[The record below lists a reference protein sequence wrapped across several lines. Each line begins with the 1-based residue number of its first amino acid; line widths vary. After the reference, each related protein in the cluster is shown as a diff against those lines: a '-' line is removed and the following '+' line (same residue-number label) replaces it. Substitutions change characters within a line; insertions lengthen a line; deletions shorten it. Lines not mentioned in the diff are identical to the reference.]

1 MHVVA
6 RNPAPQGRIP
16 PETPQAP
23 GAQGIPHGF
32 VPLEAMKALPMMGRW
47 TPLPDGLP
55 GWLPFQAL
63 VEMARREQ
71 AGDDAAR
78 HWLEVYRHAVQGD
91 IAAQRRMG
99 GACESGSAGIG
110 SDLARAFLWYYRAG
124 RAGDTAASDRASRLK
139 DKHDIPPA
147 AMQEP
152 ALVYPGLWRMRREDG
167 AGATQRVT
175 LELHD
180 DQRLAGPGMN
190 GLWSFDAPRSVL
202 TLAAQQTL
210 RIRMLACRDAL
221 LFGRDALGVPCTFE
235 RAGPL
240 GAREEVSR
248 RP

>member
-1 MHVVA
+1 MHVIA
-6 RNPAPQGRIP
+6 RNPRPPGQVP
-16 PETPQAP
+16 PETPPAP
-23 GAQGIPHGF
+23 ATQGIPQGF
-32 VPLEAMKALPMMGRW
+32 VPLEAMKALPTMGRW
-47 TPLPDGLP
+47 PPLPDGLP

-91 IAAQRRMG
+91 TAAQRRMG

-110 SDLARAFLWYYRAG
+110 ADLPRAFFWYYRAG
-124 RAGDTAASDRASRLK
+124 LAGDTAASERALRLK
-139 DKHDIPPA
+139 DKHEIPPA

-167 AGATQRVT
+167 DGATQRVT

-180 DQRLAGPGMN
+180 DQRLAGLGVN
-190 GLWSFDAPRSVL
+190 GLWSFDAARRVL
-202 TLAAQQTL
+202 TLAHQQTWRV
-210 RIRMLACRDAL
+210 RIVACRESL
-221 LFGRDALGVPCTFE
+221 LFGRDAGGVPCTLE